1 MHINIKQEWKNF
13 INIIL
18 VKAYQRQNRCF
29 LVVKFEDNECY
40 F

>member
-18 VKAYQRQNRCF
+18 VEAYQRRNRCF
-29 LVVKFEDNECY
+29 RVVKFEDKERY